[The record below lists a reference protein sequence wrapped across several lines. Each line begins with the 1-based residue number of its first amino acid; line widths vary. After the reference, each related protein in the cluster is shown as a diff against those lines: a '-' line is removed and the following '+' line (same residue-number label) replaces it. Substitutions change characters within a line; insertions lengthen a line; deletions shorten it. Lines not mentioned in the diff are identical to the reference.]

1 MDTITAV
8 FLSALFLSSPLWL
21 AVIIGEL
28 KSRQEAKENQR
39 IDAIETAMRMGY
51 DWGYEEGHL
60 DAWREKDP
68 NFVPKE
74 SPFSYWNIGYNYPQ
88 SKGSEK

>member
-1 MDTITAV
+1 MDTMTAV

-21 AVIIGEL
+21 AVIIGKL
-28 KSRQEAKENQR
+28 KSRREAKENHR
-39 IDAIETAMRMGY
+39 LNAIETAMRMGY

-60 DAWREKDP
+60 DAWRENDP